1 MRYFNKFLKFATLP
15 TILLLNLPQTNALNL
30 NLSPLTSGPIV
41 NGVDNNGDA
50 NESLNKVPLWGR
62 AGDKHHKDYYLVARL
77 KTGDADFEPPK
88 FTKVDSLNDK
98 TGIIPF
104 PELQINTPYEYQ
116 IGYIK
121 TKKDAGLADL
131 SGEIIHIKNW
141 DRASTGKFHTP
152 NPNAEQL
159 SFVFGSCYRYTSV
172 LHFELGASGKRGS
185 RIFRS
190 ISEQLKNDPAN
201 GFFLRIGDN
210 VYFDPIGKISFGQS
224 KTLDDM
230 RETYRTVWGFP
241 NYRNLLANTITYS
254 QKDDH
259 DSGFNNAIPL
269 EEICD
274 AEIVAH
280 AEKSFFEY
288 QKWDG
293 PNGSQKLYYSF
304 SRGTAEF
311 FVFDTR
317 EERVNRTKNNEG
329 IDQIPHMINPEQF
342 KAFQDWIQNPAIQ
355 NKVKFVVTTVP
366 LISTADADAWAGFP
380 AQQRQIV
387 ETILGNDRDGTPIT
401 KAFILTGDGH
411 CTHGGTYNI
420 NNEAGQIG
428 TLTEI
433 MSSGLKSIVSFGSK
447 DDFPAAIDIRDKG
460 GLHFVK
466 IDESDVFP
474 DTSKADGIIG
484 KIGNLI
490 CENVDGVFVRMD
502 INLPE
507 NILTMNTFN
516 QNNVLLGSK
525 TYPIVAQ

>member
-1 MRYFNKFLKFATLP
+1 
-15 TILLLNLPQTNALNL
+15 
-30 NLSPLTSGPIV
+30 
-41 NGVDNNGDA
+41 
-50 NESLNKVPLWGR
+50 
-62 AGDKHHKDYYLVARL
+62 

-304 SRGTAEF
+304 SRGPAEF

-466 IDESDVFP
+466 IDQSDVFP